1 MSKEKFQRILG
12 YLEKPLEERGLNVL
26 RKKSKFLRCRFRN
39 RMHGKITKRKGL
51 RAREIKSDQ
60 RLVFM
65 DKVVGIKGFFIELCK
80 VRAVK
85 QHYVNNESLLTKQP
99 QIKKPL

>member
-1 MSKEKFQRILG
+1 
-12 YLEKPLEERGLNVL
+12 
-26 RKKSKFLRCRFRN
+26 
-39 RMHGKITKRKGL
+39 MHGKITKRKGL
-51 RAREIKSDQ
+51 RAREIKSDH

-85 QHYVNNESLLTKQP
+85 
-99 QIKKPL
+99 